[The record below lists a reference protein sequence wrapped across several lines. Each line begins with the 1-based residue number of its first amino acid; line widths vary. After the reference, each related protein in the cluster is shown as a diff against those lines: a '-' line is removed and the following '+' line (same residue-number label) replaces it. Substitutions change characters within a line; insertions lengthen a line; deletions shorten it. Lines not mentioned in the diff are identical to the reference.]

1 MKPCSKNRKLIAW
14 LALGELDAR
23 QAADLRAHI
32 ETCDACRHYLEE
44 VAAVQEKL
52 TAAHISSDAEASEF
66 FHRNLAA
73 RLRAEQ
79 PGSLREMLAAPLA
92 AACRNW
98 RVALPV
104 GAAALVLVTL
114 AFLRRPP
121 EVSQPAR
128 VSVQAVVPQGPKS
141 DLSPTVANYQ
151 RTASRSLDE
160 LDELLTMQARKPRA
174 PAAIYTASMF
184 ASAHA
189 LD

>member
-32 ETCDACRHYLEE
+32 ETCDACRRYLAE
-44 VAAVQEKL
+44 VSAVKEKL
-52 TAAHISSDAEASEF
+52 VAVPISSGAEVSES
-66 FHRNLAA
+66 FHRKLTA

-104 GAAALVLVTL
+104 GAAALVLVAL
-114 AFLRRPP
+114 ALLRRPP
-121 EVSQPAR
+121 EGSQPTR
-128 VSVQAVVPQGPKS
+128 VSVHAVVPQGSKS

-160 LDELLTMQARKPRA
+160 LDELLTKQARQRRV